1 MSEDFLSNLGHIIDQ
16 VSKEKGVKKDFVV
29 NSILQGVLTAVRR
42 KYGTYR
48 DIEAKYNEE
57 TGEVELFEFKKV
69 VPDKEFEDELIEIKY
84 TEAQVLDPE
93 VQLEDQIG
101 TRLEMKA
108 LGRIDAQVV
117 KQIIM
122 QNLREAEHEII
133 FNEFEKRK
141 GEIASGTVRRADD
154 YTIVVELD
162 KTEAYIP
169 RREQIPDE
177 TYKSG
182 DRIQGYILEVR
193 QTVKGPQIIMSRAHP
208 KYLIKLFE
216 AEVPEVYEGIVKI
229 VDAAREPGQRAK
241 MAVYS
246 TDPAVHPV
254 GACVGVKGSRVQNIT
269 QELKGERIDIII
281 WEENPVQYVCN
292 ALAPAKI
299 VRVLLDED
307 NKQMQ
312 IIVPDDQLSLAI
324 GKKGQ
329 NVRLAVK
336 LTQWNLDLVS
346 ESQAG
351 EKKRQA
357 LFNLCLLPD
366 VNETM
371 AESIYQY
378 GFSSF
383 QEIATA
389 VPKDIQDI
397 PGYEKEE
404 EAVKLIKASGDLL
417 EKYKREGTDVPTL
430 PEAKKVPIQ
439 TGADLKEK
447 AEEILKK
454 ELAQL
459 SGDSKQPKEVES
471 KSPEAESVQK
481 EEIEQ
486 VISKPEPAKKAEVK
500 EVTSET
506 ESAQE
511 KTVKETDSQK
521 ESSQKKEVKEVI
533 SNAESA
539 REEEVAEATT
549 KSEPAQEEEVAEA
562 TTKSEPAQEEAV
574 KAEAAASTRK
584 AAKAESVKKTA
595 QKAKPAKA
603 KPVKKT
609 AQKAKPAKAKP
620 VKAKRSSQ
628 KKSTKSSQKKQSGS
642 KKTSPE
648 N

>member
-1 MSEDFLSNLGHIIDQ
+1 MSNLSQVIDQ
-16 VSKEKGVKKDFVV
+16 ISKEKGIKKQFVI
-29 NSILQGVLTAVRR
+29 NSIVQGILTAARK

-69 VPDKEFEDELIEIKY
+69 VPDEEFEDELIEIKY
-84 TEAQVLDPE
+84 TEALALDPE

-101 TRLEMKA
+101 ARLEMKS

-122 QNLREAEHEII
+122 QNLREAEHEIV

-141 GEIASGTVRRADD
+141 GEIASGVVRRADD
-154 YTIVVELD
+154 YNIVVELD

-169 RREQIPDE
+169 RREQIPGE

-182 DRIQGYILEVR
+182 ERIQGYILEVR

-254 GACVGVKGSRVQNIT
+254 GACVGIKGSRVQNIT

-281 WEENPVQYVCN
+281 WEEDPVKYICN
-292 ALAPAKI
+292 AIAPAKI
-299 VRVLLDED
+299 VRVLVDKE

-336 LTQWNLDLVS
+336 LTDWNLDLTS
-346 ESQAG
+346 ESQAA

-366 VNETM
+366 INETA

-378 GFSSF
+378 GFASF
-383 QEIATA
+383 QEIVRATA
-389 VPKDIQDI
+389 EDIQDI
-397 PGYEKEE
+397 PGYEKK
-404 EAVKLIKASGDLL
+404 EAAEKLIQSSKNLL
-417 EKYKREGTDVPTL
+417 QKYKQEGKEIPTL
-430 PEAKKVPIQ
+430 PPEKTQKKSHSSS
-439 TGADLKEK
+439 DLKEK

-459 SGDSKQPKEVES
+459 SEKSTQKASPDEGKPEVSEVTS
-471 KSPEAESVQK
+471 LNEEKPEASK
-481 EEIEQ
+481 ETSSDEENIE
-486 VISKPEPAKKAEVK
+486 VSEKDSSNEDKIEASEEVPSNEDKIEASEEVPSNEDKIEASEEVPSNEDKIEASEEVPSNEDKIEASEEVPFNEDKKPEVSKLKTDKEKDDVKEPAK
-500 EVTSET
+500 
-506 ESAQE
+506 
-511 KTVKETDSQK
+511 
-521 ESSQKKEVKEVI
+521 
-533 SNAESA
+533 
-539 REEEVAEATT
+539 TT
-549 KSEPAQEEEVAEA
+549 KMKSNEKMKEKKAGNSESDEV
-562 TTKSEPAQEEAV
+562 
-574 KAEAAASTRK
+574 
-584 AAKAESVKKTA
+584 
-595 QKAKPAKA
+595 
-603 KPVKKT
+603 
-609 AQKAKPAKAKP
+609 
-620 VKAKRSSQ
+620 
-628 KKSTKSSQKKQSGS
+628 
-642 KKTSPE
+642 
-648 N
+648 

>member
-29 NSILQGVLTAVRR
+29 NSILQGVLAAVRR

-101 TRLEMKA
+101 TRLEMKS

-169 RREQIPDE
+169 RREQIPGE

-182 DRIQGYILEVR
+182 ERIQGYILEVR

-254 GACVGVKGSRVQNIT
+254 GACVGIKGSRVQNIT
-269 QELKGERIDIII
+269 QELKGERVDIIV
-281 WEENPVQYVCN
+281 WEENPVQYICN

-336 LTQWNLDLVS
+336 LTQWNLDLIS
-346 ESQAG
+346 ESQAA

-389 VPKDIQDI
+389 TPKDIQDI

-404 EAVKLIKASGDLL
+404 EAIKLIQSSEALL
-417 EKYKREGTDVPTL
+417 QKYKQEGQPIPTL
-430 PEAKKVPIQ
+430 PEAKIVPKQ

-459 SGDSKQPKEVES
+459 SGDSKQAEEGES
-471 KSPEAESVQK
+471 KSERTEEVEQVTSESAREAEAKEATLKTEPVQ
-481 EEIEQ
+481 EETE
-486 VISKPEPAKKAEVK
+486 KEPASESAQKIEVK
-500 EVTSET
+500 EADPQIE
-506 ESAQE
+506 
-511 KTVKETDSQK
+511 
-521 ESSQKKEVKEVI
+521 ESSQKKEPKEV
-533 SNAESA
+533 
-539 REEEVAEATT
+539 
-549 KSEPAQEEEVAEA
+549 
-562 TTKSEPAQEEAV
+562 
-574 KAEAAASTRK
+574 ASK
-584 AAKAESVKKTA
+584 EESVQEKKVE
-595 QKAKPAKA
+595 AKTSKTESVSEREVQVEASKT
-603 KPVKKT
+603 KKSQT
-609 AQKAKPAKAKP
+609 
-620 VKAKRSSQ
+620 Q
-628 KKSTKSSQKKQSGS
+628 KKSTESIQKKKSGQ
-642 KKTSPE
+642 KKTSSE

>member
-1 MSEDFLSNLGHIIDQ
+1 MSENFLSNLGHIIDQ
-16 VSKEKGVKKDFVV
+16 VSKEKGIKKDFVV
-29 NSILQGVLTAVRR
+29 NSILQGVLAAVRR

-101 TRLEMKA
+101 TRLEMKS

-169 RREQIPDE
+169 RREQIPGE

-182 DRIQGYILEVR
+182 ERIQGYILEVR
-193 QTVKGPQIIMSRAHP
+193 QTLKGPQIIMSRAHP

-246 TDPAVHPV
+246 TDSAVHPV
-254 GACVGVKGSRVQNIT
+254 GACVGIKGSRVQNIT
-269 QELKGERIDIII
+269 QELKGERVDIIV
-281 WEENPVQYVCN
+281 WEENPVQYICN

-346 ESQAG
+346 ESQAA

-357 LFNLCLLPD
+357 LFNLCLLSN

-383 QEIATA
+383 QEIAAAT
-389 VPKDIQDI
+389 PKDIQDI
-397 PGYEKEE
+397 PGYEKEA
-404 EAVKLIKASGDLL
+404 EAIKLVQSSEALL
-417 EKYKREGTDVPTL
+417 QKYKQEGEPIPTL
-430 PEAKKVPIQ
+430 PEAKIVLKQ

-459 SGDSKQPKEVES
+459 SGNSKQAEEGRAE
-471 KSPEAESVQK
+471 SPE
-481 EEIEQ
+481 
-486 VISKPEPAKKAEVK
+486 SKPEQTEEVEQVTSKSESAKEAEAKEATPETEPVQEETEKEPASESTQKIEVK
-500 EVTSET
+500 EADPQIE
-506 ESAQE
+506 
-511 KTVKETDSQK
+511 
-521 ESSQKKEVKEVI
+521 ESSQKEEPKEVASKE
-533 SNAESA
+533 ESCS
-539 REEEVAEATT
+539 RGG
-549 KSEPAQEEEVAEA
+549 SQ
-562 TTKSEPAQEEAV
+562 SFIIC
-574 KAEAAASTRK
+574 SG
-584 AAKAESVKKTA
+584 ES
-595 QKAKPAKA
+595 
-603 KPVKKT
+603 
-609 AQKAKPAKAKP
+609 
-620 VKAKRSSQ
+620 
-628 KKSTKSSQKKQSGS
+628 G
-642 KKTSPE
+642 
-648 N
+648 

>member
-1 MSEDFLSNLGHIIDQ
+1 MSTEFLSNLSRIIDQ
-16 VSKEKGVKKDFVV
+16 VSKEKGIKKQFVI

-69 VPDKEFEDELIEIKY
+69 VPDKDFEDELIEIKY
-84 TEAQVLDPE
+84 TEALTLDSE
-93 VQLEDQIG
+93 AQLEDQIG
-101 TRLEMKA
+101 TPLDMKA
-108 LGRIDAQVV
+108 LGRIDAHVV
-117 KQIIM
+117 RQIIM

-154 YTIVVELD
+154 YTIVVDLE

-169 RREQIPDE
+169 RREQIPE
-177 TYKSG
+177 ESYKTG
-182 DRIQGYILEVR
+182 DRIQGYLLEVR

-216 AEVPEVYEGIVKI
+216 SEVPEVYEGIVKI

-254 GACVGVKGSRVQNIT
+254 GACVGIKGSRVQNIT

-281 WEENPVQYVCN
+281 YEENPVRYICN

-299 VRVLLDED
+299 LRVLVDED

-336 LTQWNLDLVS
+336 LTGWNLDLVS
-346 ESQAG
+346 ESEAA

-357 LFNLCLLPD
+357 LFNLCLLED
-366 VNETM
+366 ISETM

-383 QEIATA
+383 KEIAEAT
-389 VPKDIQDI
+389 VEDIQGI
-397 PGYEKEE
+397 PGYEKKEAAEE
-404 EAVKLIKASGDLL
+404 LIRSSKALL
-417 EKYKREGTDVPTL
+417 DKYTQEGKEIPAAEKT
-430 PEAKKVPIQ
+430 KKSVQ
-439 TGADLKEK
+439 ASGADLKEK
-447 AEEILKK
+447 ADEILKK

-459 SGDSKQPKEVES
+459 SGETEQPMPESKEIESSTEQKNLKKEKTIPAFETSVILEKKSVEPKTAAIEKVPVATGKSKSQKTKTSSISKRTESLKPVSSLKAKQKAEETLKKELAQLSEGAKEQISKQENKPNGNKV
-471 KSPEAESVQK
+471 KS
-481 EEIEQ
+481 EQ
-486 VISKPEPAKKAEVK
+486 VKDK
-500 EVTSET
+500 
-506 ESAQE
+506 
-511 KTVKETDSQK
+511 
-521 ESSQKKEVKEVI
+521 
-533 SNAESA
+533 
-539 REEEVAEATT
+539 
-549 KSEPAQEEEVAEA
+549 
-562 TTKSEPAQEEAV
+562 
-574 KAEAAASTRK
+574 
-584 AAKAESVKKTA
+584 
-595 QKAKPAKA
+595 
-603 KPVKKT
+603 
-609 AQKAKPAKAKP
+609 
-620 VKAKRSSQ
+620 
-628 KKSTKSSQKKQSGS
+628 
-642 KKTSPE
+642 
-648 N
+648 

>member
-1 MSEDFLSNLGHIIDQ
+1 MSNLNQVIDQ
-16 VSKEKGVKKDFVV
+16 ISKEKGIKKQFVI
-29 NSILQGVLTAVRR
+29 NSIVQGILTAARK

-69 VPDKEFEDELIEIKY
+69 VPDEEFEDELIEIKY
-84 TEAQVLDPE
+84 TDALALDPE

-101 TRLEMKA
+101 SRLEMKS

-141 GEIASGTVRRADD
+141 GEIASGVVRRADD
-154 YTIVVELD
+154 YNIVVELD

-169 RREQIPDE
+169 RREQIPGE

-254 GACVGVKGSRVQNIT
+254 GACVGIKGSRVQNIT

-281 WEENPVQYVCN
+281 WEEDPVKYICN
-292 ALAPAKI
+292 AIAPAKI
-299 VRVLLDED
+299 VRVLVDKE

-336 LTQWNLDLVS
+336 LTDWNLDLIS
-346 ESQAG
+346 ESQAA

-366 VNETM
+366 VNETT

-378 GFSSF
+378 GFASF
-383 QEIATA
+383 QEIASSA
-389 VPKDIQDI
+389 VEDIQDI
-397 PGYEKEE
+397 PGYEKK
-404 EAVKLIKASGDLL
+404 EAAEKLIQSSKNLL
-417 EKYKREGTDVPTL
+417 QKYKQEGKEIPTL
-430 PEAKKVPIQ
+430 PPESAQKKSRSA
-439 TGADLKEK
+439 ADLKEK

-459 SGDSKQPKEVES
+459 SE
-471 KSPEAESVQK
+471 
-481 EEIEQ
+481 
-486 VISKPEPAKKAEVK
+486 
-500 EVTSET
+500 
-506 ESAQE
+506 
-511 KTVKETDSQK
+511 
-521 ESSQKKEVKEVI
+521 
-533 SNAESA
+533 
-539 REEEVAEATT
+539 
-549 KSEPAQEEEVAEA
+549 
-562 TTKSEPAQEEAV
+562 
-574 KAEAAASTRK
+574 
-584 AAKAESVKKTA
+584 
-595 QKAKPAKA
+595 
-603 KPVKKT
+603 
-609 AQKAKPAKAKP
+609 
-620 VKAKRSSQ
+620 
-628 KKSTKSSQKKQSGS
+628 KSTKEAASATEEKSEVSEPVSSVTEEK
-642 KKTSPE
+642 PE
-648 N
+648 VSEPVSSATEEKSEVSEPVSSVTEEKPEVSEPVSSATEEKPEIF